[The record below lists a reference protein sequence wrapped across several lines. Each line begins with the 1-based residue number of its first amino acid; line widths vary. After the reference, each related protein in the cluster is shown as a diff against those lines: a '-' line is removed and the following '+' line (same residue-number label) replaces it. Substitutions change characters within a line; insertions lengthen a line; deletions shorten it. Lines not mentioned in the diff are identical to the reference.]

1 MPASD
6 RQPNRPVTEA
16 ATLSERAAMLVEQ
29 DILAGHLAPG
39 SRLGIVDLVQRYE
52 IGATPLREGLSRL
65 MSRGLIVGIGQ
76 RGFRVADVSR
86 EDLLDITTMR
96 TAVEVEAIRLAI
108 VHGDDAWEAGIV
120 SALHQMRRHIE
131 RTGDEFREGAE
142 DFDRLHKG
150 FHTALLA
157 GLRLKTHAGGPF
169 RSLRPGLSLSPRDDA
184 LDRQRQEVRAR
195 ASIARR
201 PRHRARHSGLAGDA
215 GSASALDAST
225 SSILQAA
232 RADTMAS
239 AAKRLEAVSGAA
251 SAADRIRRGHARSSA
266 ARPSSRI
273 SASASGPANSSASS
287 APPVAARPRRCGWR
301 PGSTSRPAAR

>member
-6 RQPNRPVTEA
+6 RQPNRPATEA

-65 MSRGLIVGIGQ
+65 MSRGLIVGTGQ
-76 RGFRVADVSR
+76 RGFRVADISR

-157 GLRLKTHAGGPF
+157 RLRLKTP
-169 RSLRPGLSLSPRDDA
+169 
-184 LDRQRQEVRAR
+184 
-195 ASIARR
+195 ARR
-201 PRHRARHSGLAGDA
+201 PIPI
-215 GSASALDAST
+215 ST
-225 SSILQAA
+225 TRPIATAA
-232 RADTMAS
+232 
-239 AAKRLEAVSGAA
+239 
-251 SAADRIRRGHARSSA
+251 
-266 ARPSSRI
+266 
-273 SASASGPANSSASS
+273 
-287 APPVAARPRRCGWR
+287 
-301 PGSTSRPAAR
+301 